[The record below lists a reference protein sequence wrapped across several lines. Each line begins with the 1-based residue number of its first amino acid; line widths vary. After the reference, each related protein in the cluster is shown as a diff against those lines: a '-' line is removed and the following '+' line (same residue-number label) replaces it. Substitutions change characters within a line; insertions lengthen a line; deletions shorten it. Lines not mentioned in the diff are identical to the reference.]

1 MRIAL
6 DYTPALR
13 QRAGVGRFTRSLGTA
28 LIGQLDDDERLILW
42 NAGPDET
49 RRQAAVMAA
58 GNQRVVR
65 RRVPVPERWLT
76 IAWHQL
82 RLPVP
87 VERFIGDVDLVHAP
101 DFVAPPSQAPAI
113 VTIHD
118 LSYLITPEFAFPNLR
133 RYLSQ
138 AVPRTLERVSR
149 IVAVSQTT
157 ANDLS
162 ERYRIDPGR
171 IAVIP
176 NGVDPMFR
184 PTDPDEARQTIAR
197 LGVREPYVLI
207 VGTIEPR
214 KNHQA
219 LLRAFEQVH
228 TANPEVSLVIAGSP
242 GWLSESIMDAIG
254 RHAQRLP
261 VQHLRNVDD
270 AALPALYAR
279 SIALVYPSWYEGF
292 GLPVVEAMACGTA
305 VITSDRGATAE
316 VAGDGAL
323 LVSPDDTGSIA
334 RAMAQVYGDPEL
346 RARLIEHGIDRAKEF
361 SWDAAASAYRR
372 LYRDVAVTARR
383 FQPNGTA

>member
-28 LIGQLDDDERLILW
+28 LIRQLDDDERLILW
-42 NAGPDET
+42 NASAT
-49 RRQAAVMAA
+49 VSRRQAPAMTAR
-58 GNQRVVR
+58 NERVVR
-65 RRVPVPERWLT
+65 RRIPVPERWLT
-76 IAWHQL
+76 IAWHRL
-82 RLPVP
+82 RLPLP
-87 VERFIGDVDLVHAP
+87 VERFVGDVDVVHAP

-118 LSYLITPEFAFPNLR
+118 LSYLITPDFAYPNLR

-138 AVPRTLERVSR
+138 AVPRTLARATR

-157 ANDLS
+157 ASDLS
-162 ERYRIDPGR
+162 EHYRIDPER
-171 IAVIP
+171 IVVIP

-184 PTDPDEARQTIAR
+184 PPEPDEARRTVERQ
-197 LGVREPYVLI
+197 GVREPYFLI

-214 KNHQA
+214 KNHEA
-219 LLRAFEQVH
+219 VLRAFEQVH
-228 TANPEVSLVIAGSP
+228 TVNPGVSLLIVGSP
-242 GWLSESIMDAIG
+242 GWLSEPIMTAID
-254 RHAQRLP
+254 RFSQRLP
-261 VQHLRNVDD
+261 VRHLSTVDD

-305 VITSDRGATAE
+305 VITSNRGATAE
-316 VAGDGAL
+316 VAGKGAL
-323 LVSPDDTGSIA
+323 LVSPDDTASIA
-334 RAMAQVYGDPEL
+334 RAMAQIRDDPVL
-346 RARLIEHGIDRAKEF
+346 RAKLIRYGMEQSDQF
-361 SWDAAASAYRR
+361 SWDTAASAYRR

-383 FQPNGTA
+383 LQSNGTA